1 MSIQIGRFLS
11 LFTYTSIKVKYIRV
25 IRTILP
31 SMTATEVSVG
41 KPLSTILAEVCE
53 WFCRLSQSWGCP
65 CRLSQTVID
74 IGHVY
79 IYT

>member
-1 MSIQIGRFLS
+1 
-11 LFTYTSIKVKYIRV
+11 
-25 IRTILP
+25 
-31 SMTATEVSVG
+31 MTATEVSVG